1 MSRDFQFLQLTERPP
16 TEILSAETVNR
27 ERLVN
32 PVGPVVFPHRD
43 KSVWDY
49 AQILRRRWKAV
60 LLCVIVGLGSAGLIS
75 ALMTRTYMASG
86 RIAVNQENPDALG
99 LKGNSAHAVEDTDTI
114 LALDTQVD
122 MLQSDSLALGT
133 IEKLRLTE
141 NPALTSGGQN
151 LSREHVLQRLKRN
164 LEISRLPRSRII
176 EIRYSS
182 SDPRLAADVV
192 NTLVDLYLE
201 TNFRN
206 QFQSTT
212 HTSKWLSG
220 QLDELKNT
228 VESSQAALVDYQKQH
243 GIVGFDDKQN
253 IVTSKLDDLNKDL
266 TAAEADR
273 IQKEAS
279 YRMAQSGSPELI
291 AGSDPNSLMQKL
303 RAQQSDLRN
312 QYALAT
318 ASLGSAHPKVIELN
332 SQMKQLD
339 ETIEAEM
346 QKIAARSR
354 TEYEA
359 AKHRED
365 MLHGALEAQKTQAN
379 SLNQSAIEYNMLK
392 REYES
397 NRQLYDDLLQKYKE
411 ASISAGLRA
420 DNIRVV
426 DEARVPE
433 RPVRPNVP
441 RNLAIGFLMSF
452 IAGMVL
458 AFGLDKLSERQMQ
471 DVICTPQQIRAVA
484 GLDPF
489 GFIPAAQ
496 EPLARKRLTSLSNG
510 NGSNGSF
517 PVALSAYSRPRS
529 QMAEAYRSLR
539 TSILL
544 SRLDSES
551 KVILVTSALPR
562 EGKTTTSMN
571 LATVLAQNGSRVL
584 LVDTDL
590 RRPGLHKILGIKDSS
605 IGLTT
610 ALTGAE
616 SPNQSIVATPQK
628 RLYVMPAGPCP
639 AHPAELLS
647 SDAMTDLNGFWR
659 EQFDHIVLDS
669 PPVLAVTDPVLLA
682 AFADSVLLV
691 VRVKTTPIE
700 ALVAAKN
707 QLSQGK
713 PGKIA
718 VVVNAIDA
726 TDSNGYYGPQSSY
739 GYYEDTEPEAA

>member
-1 MSRDFQFLQLTERPP
+1 MSRTFQSLQLTETAPS
-16 TEILSAETVNR
+16 EILSPEIVTR
-27 ERLVN
+27 RRLAD
-32 PVGPVVFPHRD
+32 PIRPVVLPQHD

-49 AQILRRRWKAV
+49 WQILRNLWKTV
-60 LLCVIVGLGSAGLIS
+60 LVCVIVGMAVAGLIS

-86 RIAVNQENPDALG
+86 RISVNPENPDALG
-99 LKGNSAHAVEDTDTI
+99 LKGNNTRAVEDTDVI

-122 MLQSDSLALGT
+122 LLQSDSLALGT
-133 IEKLRLTE
+133 IEKLGLTQ
-141 NPALTSGGQN
+141 NATFTSGDGTRTQ
-151 LSREHVLQRLKRN
+151 EDVLQRLKRN
-164 LEISRLPRSRII
+164 LEIARLPRSRII
-176 EIRYSS
+176 EVRYSS
-182 SDPRLAADVV
+182 SDPRLAASVV
-192 NTLVDLYLE
+192 NTLINLYLE

-206 QFQSTT
+206 QFQATT
-212 HTSKWLSG
+212 HTSQWLSG
-220 QLDELKNT
+220 QLDELKNK
-228 VESSQAALVDYQKQH
+228 VESSQAALVDYQKQY

-266 TAAEADR
+266 TAAQADR
-273 IQKEAS
+273 IQKEAN
-279 YRMAQSGSPELI
+279 YRMAESGSPELI

-318 ASLGSAHPKVIELN
+318 ASLGAAHPKVIELN

-339 ETIEAEM
+339 DTIAAEI

-359 AKHRED
+359 AKRRED

-379 SLNQSAIEYNMLK
+379 ALNQSAIEYNMLK

-426 DEARVPE
+426 DDARVPE

-441 RNLAIGFLMSF
+441 RNLGIGFLMSL
-452 IAGMVL
+452 IAGVAL

-471 DVICTPQQIRAVA
+471 DRICTPQQIQEIS

-489 GFIPAAQ
+489 GYIPAAP
-496 EPLARKRLTSLSNG
+496 ESPRKRLASSANG
-510 NGSNGSF
+510 NGAF

-529 QMAEAYRSLR
+529 QMAEAYRALR

-544 SRLDSES
+544 SGLDSES
-551 KVILVTSALPR
+551 KVILVTSALPE

-571 LATVLAQNGSRVL
+571 LATVLAQNGRRVL

-590 RRPGLHKILGIKDSS
+590 RRPGLHKILGIKDCS
-605 IGLTT
+605 IGLGR
-610 ALTGAE
+610 ALTGE
-616 SPNQSIVATPQK
+616 KSLNESIVATPQK
-628 RLYVMPAGPCP
+628 GLYVMPAGPCP
-639 AHPAELLS
+639 ANPAEMLS
-647 SDAMTDLNGFWR
+647 SPAMEELNVCWR

-669 PPVLAVTDPVLLA
+669 PPVLAVTDPVLLTA
-682 AFADSVLLV
+682 LADSVLLV
-691 VRVKTTPIE
+691 VRVNTTPIQ
-700 ALVAAKN
+700 ALVAARD
-707 QLSQGK
+707 QLLKGK
-713 PGKIA
+713 PRRIA
-718 VVVNAIDA
+718 VVVNAID
-726 TDSNGYYGPQSSY
+726 SSSSRNSYYASQSRY
-739 GYYEDTEPEAA
+739 GYYEETDRQAA